1 MSIRWARTVSRALMT
16 SATGSKA
23 EPGRRHGV
31 SCRRKGPAQ
40 SGFTL
45 IEVMLVLMIL
55 MFVTTMAAPAISR
68 KIEED
73 QLFDAGRRLEA
84 FLREARARA
93 MLTGHPA
100 VARLEKG
107 GLVLVS
113 AADSANAE
121 ERQDEVETSV
131 LSLPGKAG
139 LSAVPRR
146 VAGAAAG
153 AAEREPVIR
162 FTPTG
167 FCEIPPLRVS
177 RGKAWIEKRFNP
189 LTALVDEEAFN
200 IP

>member
-1 MSIRWARTVSRALMT
+1 MT
-16 SATGSKA
+16 SAIGIKA
-23 EPGRRHGV
+23 GRCRRHSGH
-31 SCRRKGPAQ
+31 RRGGGPAR

-68 KIEED
+68 KIEEE
-73 QLFDAGRRLEA
+73 QLFEAGRRLEA

-107 GLVLVS
+107 ALVLFS
-113 AADSANAE
+113 ATDSANTEDRRDGVA
-121 ERQDEVETSV
+121 TSV
-131 LSLPGKAG
+131 LSLPGKAE
-139 LSAVPRR
+139 LRAVPGGR
-146 VAGAAAG
+146 AEAADG
-153 AAEREPVIR
+153 AAERATVIR

-189 LTALVDEEAFN
+189 LTALVDDEAFN